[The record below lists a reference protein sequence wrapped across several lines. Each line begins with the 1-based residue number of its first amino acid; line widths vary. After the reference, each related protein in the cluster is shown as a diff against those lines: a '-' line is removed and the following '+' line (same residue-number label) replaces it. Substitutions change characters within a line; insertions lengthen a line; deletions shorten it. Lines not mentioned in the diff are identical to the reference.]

1 LGDAVADIFV
11 SYARADKARVA
22 PLVAALEAQGW
33 SVWWDPEITPGQEFD
48 SQIAA
53 ALDAA
58 KAVVVVWTPA
68 SVDSRWVRGE
78 AREAAERG
86 ILAPVRFEAARL
98 PIDFRAL
105 HTTDLDDWREDVC
118 SRCFE
123 DLARALKAHI
133 GGASPTAPAAPAAAR
148 RSLSICV
155 LPFANMS
162 GDAEQEYFADGIS
175 EDIITDLSKVSALSV
190 TSRNT
195 AFSFKGR
202 HVELRQVARQLGVG
216 HLLEGSVRKAG
227 NRVRITAQLI
237 DGASDDHIWAERYDR
252 DLDDIFALQDEIA
265 QAIVAA
271 LKLKLLPEEKKAI
284 GERGTENPEAYD
296 LCLRARALAGQFSR
310 DSVKRSTDLLRKAID
325 LDPGFFP
332 AYLQLISAL
341 ENYRLAAPER
351 DREIRA
357 DQRAVEDRAAEI
369 APDDPGVVSIR
380 VQRLVRGGD
389 FWEAERLVEQLP
401 SDPQADVFWQSR
413 EIFPLSVGRFEE
425 ALPWLRETVRRDP
438 LDRVKGWVFRDVL
451 DITGRFDEAEAET
464 ERSKDSPGDRA
475 WIELCACFRLK
486 GRADHSQIEARYRV
500 FMAARMSGMWTSP
513 MYERLAA
520 VLSEPEAA
528 RAIICEALDDPYF
541 QNPTRMIWL
550 SVFAGFFDA
559 IDEVLEAVRRAYVA
573 EDVPLYLG
581 RYLWMPV
588 LGAARRD
595 PRFKQIVRDLGLV
608 DYWRR
613 SGKWGDFARPVGD
626 DDFEI
631 YR

>member
-1 LGDAVADIFV
+1 VADIFV
-11 SYARADKARVA
+11 SYSRADKARVA
-22 PLVAALEAQGW
+22 PLVAALESQGW

-48 SQIAA
+48 SQISA

-58 KAVVVVWTPA
+58 KAVVVVWTPT
-68 SVDSRWVRGE
+68 SVGSRWVRGE
-78 AREAAERG
+78 AREGAERG
-86 ILAPVRFEAARL
+86 VLVPVRFEAARL
-98 PIDFRAL
+98 PIDARAM
-105 HTTDLDDWREDVC
+105 HTTDLDDWREDVG
-118 SRCFE
+118 SRPFE
-123 DLARALKAHI
+123 DLRRALSSLL
-133 GGASPTAPAAPAAAR
+133 GAKPAAAEPTPAR
-148 RSLSICV
+148 RGLSICV

-202 HVELRQVARQLGVG
+202 HVELRQVARQLGVS
-216 HLLEGSVRKAG
+216 HVLEGSVRKAG

-237 DGASDDHIWAERYDR
+237 AGASDDHVWAERYDR
-252 DLDDIFALQDEIA
+252 DLDDIFSLQDEIA
-265 QAIVAA
+265 RAIVAA
-271 LKLKLLPEEKKAI
+271 LKLKLLPEEKEAI
-284 GERGTENPEAYD
+284 GSRGTENLEAYD
-296 LCLRARALAGQFSR
+296 LYLRARALAGQFSR
-310 DSVKRSTDLLRKAID
+310 DSVKRATELLRKAID
-325 LDPGFFP
+325 LDPSFFP

-341 ENYRLAAPER
+341 ENFRLAAPER
-351 DREIRA
+351 DQEIRA

-369 APDDPGVVSIR
+369 APGDPGVISIR
-380 VQRLVRGGD
+380 VQRLVRSGD

-401 SDPQADVFWQSR
+401 SDLEADIFWQPK

-425 ALPWLRETVRRDP
+425 TLPWLRELVRRDP

-475 WIELCACFRLK
+475 WIELCACLRLK
-486 GRADHSQIEARYRV
+486 GRADHRQIEAQYRV
-500 FMAARMSGMWTSP
+500 FLAARMSGMWTSP
-513 MYERLAA
+513 VYERLAA
-520 VLSEPEAA
+520 VLSEPEVAG
-528 RAIICEALDDPYF
+528 AIIRQALDDPYF

-550 SVFAGFFDA
+550 SVLAGFFDA
-559 IDEVLEAVRRAYVA
+559 IDEALEAVRRAYVA
-573 EDVPLYLG
+573 EDVPFYLR

-595 PRFKQIVRDLGLV
+595 PRFKQIVRDLGLA

-613 SGKWGDFARPVGD
+613 SGKWGDFARPLSD